1 MCFLL
6 PLPTFSPPLTPTVGR
21 LLSTGLALLRVLKG
35 VIMATAMDLACLK
48 GKLYKILFFVHRNT
62 LGVIPLSNSCG
73 HPGYPRLENM
83 DFERNC

>member
-6 PLPTFSPPLTPTVGR
+6 PLPTFPLPLTPTVGR

-83 DFERNC
+83 DFEGNC

>member
-1 MCFLL
+1 M
-6 PLPTFSPPLTPTVGR
+6 TPTVGR

-35 VIMATAMDLACLK
+35 VIMANAMDLAWPQ
-48 GKLYKILFFVHRNT
+48 GQVVQDFLFFVHQNT

-83 DFERNC
+83 DFEGNR